1 MENANSAN
9 TIKSCYLIQLLAAIY
24 CKMKHMMKRII
35 RFAYLSGFFHQ
46 VVCCLPLCKPPWKNT
61 DIQSPNPREKPTK
74 ITVEGIE
81 LNKGM
86 KISALNC
93 QMRSEIHN
101 RSRLQGPN
109 WFNKLYQKKK
119 KKKDQIDLS
128 SLNIGPRNGSESM
141 LNNNN

>member
-61 DIQSPNPREKPTK
+61 ETYNLLTLEKNRQRSQSK
-74 ITVEGIE
+74 E
-81 LNKGM
+81 LNWIKGWNLSP
-86 KISALNC
+86 KLS
-93 QMRSEIHN
+93 MRSEIQN

-109 WFNKLYQKKK
+109 WFNKWYQQKKGK
-119 KKKDQIDLS
+119 KGPNWLIFIKHLVQEMDQ
-128 SLNIGPRNGSESM
+128 RVC
-141 LNNNN
+141 